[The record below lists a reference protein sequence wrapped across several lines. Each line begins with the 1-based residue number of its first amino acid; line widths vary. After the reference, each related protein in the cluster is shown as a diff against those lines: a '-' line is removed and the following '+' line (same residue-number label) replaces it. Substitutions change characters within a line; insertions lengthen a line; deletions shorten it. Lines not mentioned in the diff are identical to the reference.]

1 MYGNMYLLTE
11 LFIAKQLNGNIIK
24 TCLDDLQ
31 QETNDQNTEIICY
44 MVSKLMADLCRISRN
59 EGKSAGYNAKTGKKV
74 IKVINLD
81 YADVICQKLFT
92 QR

>member
-59 EGKSAGYNAKTGKKV
+59 EGNRGGYNAKTGKKV